1 MRQLLTCELVCQLS
15 AAVTSLEHMTSQ
27 TTIDTTG
34 PGDKAPAAPSDLSP
48 ASGLRGHPWFT
59 LITVAVGVM
68 MVALDGTI
76 VAIANPAIQKD
87 LKASFADVQWI
98 TNGYFLALAVSL
110 ITAGKLGDRFG
121 HRQTFLI
128 GVVGFAAA
136 SGAIGLSSS
145 IAAVVTF
152 RVFQG
157 LFGALLMPAALGL
170 LRATFPAEKLNMAIG
185 IWGMVIGASTAG
197 GPILGG
203 VLVEHVNWQSVF
215 FINVPVGAI
224 ALVLGLLILLDH
236 RAALGRGPLNEHSAS
251 RSFDILGIVLLS
263 GAMFCLVWALIKA
276 PTWGWGDGR
285 TWTFIAVSVVGFAL
299 FSFWE
304 TKVKEP
310 LIPLGL
316 FRSVPLSAG
325 VVLMVLMAIAFMG
338 GLFFV
343 TFYLQNVHGMKPI
356 DAGLHLLPLTGMM
369 IVGSPLAGAM
379 ITKLG
384 PRIPLAGGMAAT
396 AIAMYGMST
405 LQTDTGS
412 AVMSLW
418 FALLGLGLAP
428 VMVGATEVIVGNAPM
443 ELSGVA
449 GGLQQAAMQI
459 GGSLGTAVLGA
470 VMASKVDG
478 DLAANWKDAGLPPLT
493 PTQLD
498 QASEAVQVGVAPVAK
513 GTPEA
518 IAAKIADVA
527 HDTFISGMSLASLVA
542 CSVAVVAVFV
552 ALLTKRGENAE
563 AGAGAAH
570 I

>member
-1 MRQLLTCELVCQLS
+1 
-15 AAVTSLEHMTSQ
+15 MTSQ

-34 PGDKAPAAPSDLSP
+34 PGGDAPAVPSDATS
-48 ASGLRGHPWFT
+48 AKGMRGHPWLT

-76 VAIANPAIQKD
+76 VAIANPAIGDD
-87 LKASFADVQWI
+87 LKASWSDLQWI
-98 TNGYFLALAVSL
+98 TNAYFLALAVSL

-128 GVVGFAAA
+128 GVAGFAVSSA
-136 SGAIGLSSS
+136 AIGLSQG
-145 IAAVVTF
+145 ITMVIVF

-215 FINVPVGAI
+215 FINVPVGVLAV
-224 ALVLGLLILLDH
+224 ALGVWILLDH
-236 RAALGRGPLNEHSAS
+236 RAENAP
-251 RSFDILGIVLLS
+251 RSFDLLGIALLS
-263 GAMFCLVWALIKA
+263 AAVFCLVWAIIKA
-276 PTWGWGDGR
+276 PEWGWGDTGV
-285 TWTFIAVSVVGFAL
+285 WAFIIASLASFGFFAY
-299 FSFWE
+299 WE

-310 LIPLGL
+310 LVPLGL

-325 VVLMVLMAIAFMG
+325 VVLMVLMAISFMG

-343 TFYLQNVHGMKPI
+343 TFYLQGVRGLGPV

-379 ITKLG
+379 ITKVG
-384 PRIPLAGGMAAT
+384 PRIPLAVGMALT
-396 AIAMYGMST
+396 ALAMYGMST
-405 LQTDTGS
+405 LDTNTGS
-412 AVMSLW
+412 GLMSLW

-428 VMVGATEVIVGNAPM
+428 VMVGATEVIVGNAPL

-449 GGLQQAAMQI
+449 GGLQQSAMQV

-470 VMASKVDG
+470 VMASKVDS
-478 DLAANWKDAGLPPLT
+478 DLPGNWTDAGLPPLA
-493 PTQLD
+493 PEQLEG
-498 QASEAVQVGVAPVAK
+498 AATAVQKGGAPVPP

-518 IAAKIADVA
+518 IAAKITDVA
-527 HDTFISGMSLASLVA
+527 HDTFISGMSAASLVA
-542 CSVAVVAVFV
+542 AGVAVVAVLV
-552 ALLTKRGENAE
+552 AFLTKRGENAG

>member
-1 MRQLLTCELVCQLS
+1 
-15 AAVTSLEHMTSQ
+15 MTSQ
-27 TTIDTTG
+27 TTIDKAGQGDG
-34 PGDKAPAAPSDLSP
+34 PSGAPSEATP
-48 ASGLRGHPWFT
+48 GKGLRGHPWFT
-59 LITVAVGVM
+59 LFTVAVGVM

-76 VAIANPAIQKD
+76 VAIANPAIASD
-87 LKASFADVQWI
+87 LGATLADVQWI
-98 TNGYFLALAVSL
+98 TNAYFLALAVSL

-136 SGAIGLSSS
+136 SGAIGLSDS
-145 IAAVVTF
+145 ITLVIVF
-152 RVFQG
+152 RVLQG

-215 FINVPVGAI
+215 FINVPVGVLAV
-224 ALVLGLLILLDH
+224 ALGVWILLDH
-236 RAALGRGPLNEHSAS
+236 RAENAP
-251 RSFDILGIVLLS
+251 RSFDVPGIALLS

-276 PTWGWGDGR
+276 PEWGWGDGR
-285 TWTFIAVSVVGFAL
+285 TWGFIAASVIGFVA
-299 FSFWE
+299 FAVWE
-304 TKVKEP
+304 TRVKEP
-310 LIPLGL
+310 LIPLAL

-343 TFYLQNVHGMKPI
+343 TFYLQNVHGLSPV

-369 IVGSPLAGAM
+369 IVGSPLAGVM
-379 ITKLG
+379 ITKVG
-384 PRIPLAGGMAAT
+384 PRIPLAGGMACT
-396 AIAMYGMST
+396 ALAMYGIST
-405 LQTDTGS
+405 LEKSTGS
-412 AVMSLW
+412 LAMSVW

-428 VMVGATEVIVGNAPM
+428 VMVGATEVIVGNAPL

-449 GGLQQAAMQI
+449 GGLQQSAMQV

-478 DLAANWKDAGLPPLT
+478 DLPGNWDKAGLPPLN
-493 PTQLD
+493 PE
-498 QASEAVQVGVAPVAK
+498 QAAAASQAVQVGVPPVAK

-518 IAAKIADVA
+518 IAAKITDVA

-542 CSVAVVAVFV
+542 AGVAAVAVGV
-552 ALLTKRGENAE
+552 ALFTKRGENAE
-563 AGAGAAH
+563 AGAGVGH

>member
-1 MRQLLTCELVCQLS
+1 
-15 AAVTSLEHMTSQ
+15 MTSQ
-27 TTIDTTG
+27 TTIDKTG
-34 PGDKAPAAPSDLSP
+34 PEDGSPTDASPRPS
-48 ASGLRGHPWFT
+48 SGLRGHPWFT

-76 VAIANPAIQKD
+76 VAIANPAIAKD
-87 LKASFADVQWI
+87 LHASFSDVQWI
-98 TNGYFLALAVSL
+98 TNAYFLALAVAL

-128 GVVGFAAA
+128 GVTGFALA
-136 SGAIGLSSS
+136 SGAIGLSDS
-145 IAAVVTF
+145 IPMVVTF
-152 RVFQG
+152 RVLQG

-203 VLVEHVNWQSVF
+203 VLVQHVNWQSVF
-215 FINVPVGAI
+215 FINVPVGLL
-224 ALVLGLLILLDH
+224 ALLLGTLILLDH
-236 RAALGRGPLNEHSAS
+236 RAENAP
-251 RSFDILGIVLLS
+251 RSFDLPGIALLS

-276 PTWGWGDGR
+276 PAWGWGDGR
-285 TWTFIAVSVVGFAL
+285 TWGFIGASALLFVVFAW
-299 FSFWE
+299 WE
-304 TKVKEP
+304 TRVAEP
-310 LIPLGL
+310 LIPLAL

-325 VVLMVLMAIAFMG
+325 VVLMVMMAIAFMG

-343 TFYLQNVHGMKPI
+343 TFYLQNVHGLSPV

-369 IVGSPLAGAM
+369 IVGSPLAGFA

-384 PRIPLAGGMAAT
+384 PRIPLAGGMTLT
-396 AIAMYGMST
+396 AVAMYGMST
-405 LQTDTGS
+405 LKADTGS
-412 AVMSLW
+412 ATMSIW

-443 ELSGVA
+443 ALSGVA

-470 VMASKVDG
+470 VMASKVDS
-478 DLAANWKDAGLPPLT
+478 DLPGNWTGAGLPPLT
-493 PTQLD
+493 PAQLD
-498 QASEAVQVGVAPVAK
+498 QASQAVQVGVAPVTKQMPPAIIAK
-513 GTPEA
+513 VT
-518 IAAKIADVA
+518 DVA

-542 CSVAVVAVFV
+542 AGVAAVAILV
-552 ALLTKRGENAE
+552 ALLTRRGVNAE
-563 AGAGAAH
+563 AGAGVGH

>member
-1 MRQLLTCELVCQLS
+1 
-15 AAVTSLEHMTSQ
+15 MTSQ
-27 TTIDTTG
+27 TTIDKTG
-34 PGDKAPAAPSDLSP
+34 PGDGAPSGPAPAK
-48 ASGLRGHPWFT
+48 GLRGHPWVT
-59 LITVAVGVM
+59 LVTVAVGVM

-76 VAIANPAIQKD
+76 VAIANPAIQDD
-87 LKASFADVQWI
+87 LDASLADVQWI
-98 TNGYFLALAVSL
+98 TNAYFLALAVAL

-128 GVVGFAAA
+128 GVAGFAAS
-136 SGAIGLSSS
+136 SGAIGLSGS
-145 IAAVVTF
+145 IAAVIVF

-215 FINVPVGAI
+215 FINVPVGIVAV
-224 ALVLGLLILLDH
+224 VLGVMILLDH
-236 RAALGRGPLNEHSAS
+236 RAENAP

-263 GAMFCLVWALIKA
+263 ASMFCLVWALIKA
-276 PTWGWGDGR
+276 PAWGWGDGK
-285 TWTFIAVSVVGFAL
+285 TWLFIGASVVGFVL
-299 FSFWE
+299 FSVWE
-304 TKVKEP
+304 TKVREP
-310 LIPLGL
+310 LIPLAM
-316 FRSVPLSAG
+316 FRSVALSAG

-343 TFYLQNVHGMKPI
+343 TFYLQNVHGMSPV
-356 DAGLHLLPLTGMM
+356 DAGLHLLPLTAMM
-369 IVGSPLAGAM
+369 IVASPLAGAM
-379 ITKLG
+379 ITKVG
-384 PRIPLAGGMAAT
+384 PRIPLAGGMVCT
-396 AIAMYGMST
+396 ALAMYGIST

-412 AVMSLW
+412 AVMSIW

-470 VMASKVDG
+470 VMASKVDS
-478 DLAANWKDAGLPPLT
+478 DLAGNWADAGLPQLT
-493 PTQLD
+493 PEQAH
-498 QASEAVQVGVAPVAK
+498 QASEAVQVGVAPVAP
-513 GTPEA
+513 GTPEQV
-518 IAAKIADVA
+518 AAKIADVA
-527 HDTFISGMSLASLVA
+527 HNTFIDGMSLASLVA
-542 CSVAVVAVFV
+542 AGVAVVAVGV
-552 ALLTKRGENAE
+552 AFLTKRGVNAE
-563 AGAGAAH
+563 AGAGVGH

>member
-1 MRQLLTCELVCQLS
+1 MSCQLLTGELVCQLS
-15 AAVTSLEHMTSQ
+15 AAVISLNGMTSQ
-27 TTIDTTG
+27 TTLDKPG
-34 PGDKAPAAPSDLSP
+34 PGDGPPAGSAPAK
-48 ASGLRGHPWFT
+48 GWRGHPWVT
-59 LITVAVGVM
+59 LVTVAVGVM

-76 VAIANPAIQKD
+76 VAIANPAIQDD
-87 LKASFADVQWI
+87 LDASLADVQWI
-98 TNGYFLALAVSL
+98 TNAYFLALAVAL

-128 GVVGFAAA
+128 GVAGFAVS
-136 SGAIGLSSS
+136 SGAIGLSGS
-145 IAAVVTF
+145 IAAVIVF

-215 FINVPVGAI
+215 FINVPVGIVAV
-224 ALVLGLLILLDH
+224 VLGVMILLDH
-236 RAALGRGPLNEHSAS
+236 RAENAP
-251 RSFDILGIVLLS
+251 RSFDVLGIVLLS
-263 GAMFCLVWALIKA
+263 ASMFALVWALIKA
-276 PTWGWGDGR
+276 PEWGWGSGQ
-285 TWTFIAVSVVGFAL
+285 TWLFIGGSVVGFVL
-299 FSFWE
+299 FSLWE
-304 TKVKEP
+304 TKVREP
-310 LIPLGL
+310 LIPLAM

-343 TFYLQNVHGMKPI
+343 TFYLQNVHGMSPV

-369 IVGSPLAGAM
+369 IVASPLAGAM
-379 ITKLG
+379 ITKVG
-384 PRIPLAGGMAAT
+384 PRIPLAGGMVCT
-396 AIAMYGMST
+396 AVAMFGIST
-405 LQTDTGS
+405 LETDTGS
-412 AVMSLW
+412 GLMSIW

-470 VMASKVDG
+470 VMASKVDS
-478 DLAANWKDAGLPPLT
+478 DLAGNWKDARLPALT
-493 PTQLD
+493 PEQAD
-498 QASEAVQVGVAPVAK
+498 QASEAVRVGVPPVAP
-513 GTPEA
+513 GTPAEVA
-518 IAAKIADVA
+518 GKITDVA

-542 CSVAVVAVFV
+542 AGVAVVAVFV
-552 ALLTKRGENAE
+552 AFLTKRGENAE
-563 AGAGAAH
+563 AGAGVGH

>member
-1 MRQLLTCELVCQLS
+1 
-15 AAVTSLEHMTSQ
+15 MTSQ
-27 TTIDTTG
+27 TTVDPKG
-34 PGDKAPAAPSDLSP
+34 PADKASSAASGPTPAK
-48 ASGLRGHPWFT
+48 GLRGHPWFT
-59 LITVAVGVM
+59 LFTVAVGVM

-87 LKASFADVQWI
+87 LNASFADVQWI
-98 TNGYFLALAVSL
+98 TNGYFLALAVTL

-136 SGAIGLSSS
+136 SGAIGLSDS
-145 IAAVVTF
+145 IAFVIVF

-203 VLVEHVNWQSVF
+203 VLVEHVSWQSVF
-215 FINVPVGAI
+215 FINVPVGILAV
-224 ALVLGLLILLDH
+224 ALGVGILLDH
-236 RAALGRGPLNEHSAS
+236 RAENAP
-251 RSFDILGIVLLS
+251 RSFDLLGIGLLS
-263 GAMFCLVWALIKA
+263 GAMFCLVWAIIKA
-276 PTWGWGDGR
+276 GDWGWGDGL
-285 TWTFIAVSVVGFAL
+285 TWTFIVVSVVGFGL
-299 FSFWE
+299 FAFWE
-304 TKVKEP
+304 TRVREP
-310 LIPLGL
+310 LIPLAL

-325 VVLMVLMAIAFMG
+325 VVLMVLMAIAFLG

-343 TFYLQNVHGMKPI
+343 TFYLQNVHGMSPI

-369 IVGSPLAGAM
+369 IVGSPLAGAV
-379 ITKLG
+379 ITKTG
-384 PRIPLAGGMAAT
+384 PRIPLAGGMAFT
-396 AIAMYGMST
+396 ALAMYGMST
-405 LQTDTGS
+405 LDTGTS
-412 AVMSLW
+412 GPVMSIW

-470 VMASKVDG
+470 VMASKVNS
-478 DLAANWKDAGLPPLT
+478 DLAGNWADAKLPPLT
-493 PTQLD
+493 PAQQG
-498 QASEAVQVGVAPVAK
+498 QASEAVQVGAAPVPQ
-513 GTPEA
+513 GTPPEVA
-518 IAAKIADVA
+518 EKITNVA

-542 CSVAVVAVFV
+542 AGVAIVAIFV
-552 ALLTKRGENAE
+552 ALLTKRGVNAE
-563 AGAGAAH
+563 AGAGVGH
-570 I
+570 V

>member
-1 MRQLLTCELVCQLS
+1 
-15 AAVTSLEHMTSQ
+15 MTSQ
-27 TTIDTTG
+27 TTVDKA
-34 PGDKAPAAPSDLSP
+34 DKAPEPVSVPAP
-48 ASGLRGHPWFT
+48 AKGLRGHPWLT
-59 LITVAVGVM
+59 LFSVAIGVM

-87 LKASFADVQWI
+87 LGASFADVQWI
-98 TNGYFLALAVSL
+98 TNGYFLALAVTL

-128 GVVGFAAA
+128 GVIGFAAA
-136 SGAIGLSSS
+136 SGAIGLSDS
-145 IAAVVTF
+145 IALVVTF

-203 VLVEHVNWQSVF
+203 LLVQHVSWQSVF
-215 FINVPVGAI
+215 FINVPVGVI
-224 ALVLGLLILLDH
+224 ALVLGLLILKDH
-236 RAALGRGPLNEHSAS
+236 RAENAP

-276 PTWGWGDGR
+276 PTWGWGDGL
-285 TWTFIAVSVVGFAL
+285 TWTFLAASVLCFAL
-299 FSFWE
+299 FAIWE
-304 TKVKEP
+304 TRVKEP
-310 LIPLGL
+310 LIPLAL

-343 TFYLQNVHGMKPI
+343 TFYLQNVHGMSPV
-356 DAGLHLLPLTGMM
+356 DSGLHLLPLTGMM

-379 ITKLG
+379 ITKVG
-384 PRIPLAGGMAAT
+384 PRIPLAGGMLLT
-396 AIAMYGMST
+396 AVAMYGMST
-405 LQTDTGS
+405 LESGTGS
-412 AVMSLW
+412 GAMSLW

-470 VMASKVDG
+470 VMASKVDN
-478 DLAANWKDAGLPPLT
+478 DLAGNWTDAKLPPLT
-493 PTQLD
+493 PAQLD
-498 QASEAVQVGVAPVAK
+498 QASEAVQVGVGPVPK
-513 GTPEA
+513 GTP
-518 IAAKIADVA
+518 AALAEKITSVA
-527 HDTFISGMSLASLVA
+527 HDTFISGMSLACLVA
-542 CSVAVVAVFV
+542 AGVAVVAIFV
-552 ALLTKRGENAE
+552 ALLTKRGANAE
-563 AGAGAAH
+563 VGAGAAH

>member
-1 MRQLLTCELVCQLS
+1 
-15 AAVTSLEHMTSQ
+15 MTSQ
-27 TTIDTTG
+27 TTIDASG
-34 PGDKAPAAPSDLSP
+34 AGDGATAAPVEAPPAA
-48 ASGLRGHPWFT
+48 GLRGHPWFT

-76 VAIANPAIQKD
+76 VAIANPAIAKD
-87 LKASFADVQWI
+87 LGASFADVQWI
-98 TNGYFLALAVSL
+98 TNAYFLALAVSL

-128 GVVGFAAA
+128 GVTGFAAA
-136 SGAIGLSSS
+136 SGAIGLSNS

-203 VLVEHVNWQSVF
+203 LLVQHVNWQSVF
-215 FINVPVGAI
+215 FINVPVGLI
-224 ALVLGLLILLDH
+224 ALTLGLLILRDH
-236 RAALGRGPLNEHSAS
+236 RAENAP
-251 RSFDILGIVLLS
+251 RSFDILGIALLS

-276 PTWGWGDGR
+276 PAWGWGDGK
-285 TWTFIAVSVVGFAL
+285 TWTFIAASVLGFAL

-304 TKVKEP
+304 TKVREP
-310 LIPLGL
+310 LIPLSL

-325 VVLMVLMAIAFMG
+325 VVLMVLMAIAFLG

-343 TFYLQNVHGMKPI
+343 TFYLQNVHGMSPVN
-356 DAGLHLLPLTGMM
+356 AGLHLLPLTGMM
-369 IVGSPLAGAM
+369 IVGSPLAGAA
-379 ITKLG
+379 ITKVG

-405 LQTDTGS
+405 LEAGTGS
-412 AVMSLW
+412 GVMSVW

-470 VMASKVDG
+470 VMASKVDNS
-478 DLAANWKDAGLPPLT
+478 LAGNWKSAGLPPLT
-493 PTQLD
+493 PAQEGL
-498 QASEAVQVGVAPVAK
+498 ASQAVQQGVAPVPK
-513 GTPEA
+513 GAAEP
-518 IAAKIADVA
+518 IAAKITEVA
-527 HDTFISGMSLASLVA
+527 HHTFISGMSLASLVA
-542 CSVAVVAVFV
+542 AGVATVAVLV
-552 ALLTKRGENAE
+552 ALLTKRGANAE
-563 AGAGAAH
+563 AGGAGVGH

>member
-1 MRQLLTCELVCQLS
+1 
-15 AAVTSLEHMTSQ
+15 MTSQ
-27 TTIDTTG
+27 TTVDTTG
-34 PGDKAPAAPSDLSP
+34 PGDKAASGPSEPTPAT
-48 ASGLRGHPWFT
+48 GLRGHPWLT

-76 VAIANPAIQKD
+76 VAIANPAIAKD
-87 LKASFADVQWI
+87 LHASFSDVQWI
-98 TNGYFLALAVSL
+98 TNAYFLALAVSL

-128 GVVGFAAA
+128 GVTGFAAA
-136 SGAIGLSSS
+136 SGAIGLSHS

-215 FINVPVGAI
+215 FINVPVGLV

-236 RAALGRGPLNEHSAS
+236 RALNAP
-251 RSFDILGIVLLS
+251 RSFDLPGIALLS

-276 PTWGWGDGR
+276 PAWGWGAGE
-285 TWTFIAVSVVGFAL
+285 TWLFIGASALLFVLFAV
-299 FSFWE
+299 WE
-304 TKVKEP
+304 TKVAEP
-310 LIPLGL
+310 LIPLGM

-343 TFYLQNVHGMKPI
+343 TFYLQNVHGMSPI

-369 IVGSPLAGAM
+369 IVGSPLAGAA

-405 LQTDTGS
+405 LKADTGS
-412 AVMSLW
+412 GAMSVW

-470 VMASKVDG
+470 VMASKVDS
-478 DLAANWKDAGLPPLT
+478 DLQANWTGAGLPKLGPQ
-493 PTQLD
+493 QLD

-513 GTPEA
+513 GTPEP
-518 IAAKIADVA
+518 IVAKITAVA

-542 CSVAVVAVFV
+542 AGVAAVAVLV
-552 ALLTKRGENAE
+552 ALLTKRGENAD
-563 AGAGAAH
+563 AGAGVGH

>member
-1 MRQLLTCELVCQLS
+1 
-15 AAVTSLEHMTSQ
+15 MTSQ
-27 TTIDTTG
+27 TTVDKTG
-34 PGDKAPAAPSDLSP
+34 PGDKAPVVPSDP
-48 ASGLRGHPWFT
+48 TTNRGRGLRGHPWFT
-59 LITVAVGVM
+59 LLTVAVGVM

-76 VAIANPAIQKD
+76 VAIANPVIADD
-87 LKASFADVQWI
+87 LKASFAEVQWI
-98 TNGYFLALAVSL
+98 TNAYFLALAVTL

-136 SGAIGLSSS
+136 SGAIGLSNSV
-145 IAAVVTF
+145 AFVVTF

-203 VLVEHVNWQSVF
+203 FLVENVSWQSVF
-215 FINVPVGAI
+215 WINVPVGVLAV
-224 ALVLGLLILLDH
+224 ALGAWILLDH
-236 RAALGRGPLNEHSAS
+236 RAENAP
-251 RSFDILGIVLLS
+251 RSFDVPGIALLS

-276 PTWGWGDGR
+276 PEWGWGDGL
-285 TWTFIAVSVVGFAL
+285 TWTFLVVSIALFAVFAL
-299 FSFWE
+299 WE

-310 LIPLGL
+310 LIPLAL

-343 TFYLQNVHGMKPI
+343 TFYLQNVHGMSPI

-369 IVGSPLAGAM
+369 IVGSPLAGAI
-379 ITKLG
+379 ITKAG
-384 PRIPLAGGMAAT
+384 PRIPLAGGMALT

-405 LQTDTGS
+405 LETDTGS

-428 VMVGATEVIVGNAPM
+428 VMVGATEVIVGNAPL

-478 DLAANWKDAGLPPLT
+478 DLAGNWADAGLPPLT
-493 PTQLD
+493 EAQLG
-498 QASEAVQVGVAPVAK
+498 QASEAVQVGVPPVAE
-513 GTPEA
+513 GTPAE
-518 IAAKIADVA
+518 IAAKITTVA
-527 HDTFISGMSLASLVA
+527 HDTFMSGMGLASLVA
-542 CSVAVVAVFV
+542 AGVATVAVLVAF
-552 ALLTKRGENAE
+552 LTKRGENAE

>member
-1 MRQLLTCELVCQLS
+1 
-15 AAVTSLEHMTSQ
+15 MTSQ
-27 TTIDTTG
+27 TTIDKTG
-34 PGDKAPAAPSDLSP
+34 PGDDAASTPSNSAPAK
-48 ASGLRGHPWFT
+48 GLRGHPWFT

-76 VAIANPAIQKD
+76 VAIANPAIKED

-98 TNGYFLALAVSL
+98 TNGYFLALAVAL

-136 SGAIGLSSS
+136 SGLIGMSSS
-145 IAAVVTF
+145 IALVVTF
-152 RVFQG
+152 RVLQG

-215 FINVPVGAI
+215 FINVPVGVLAV
-224 ALVLGLLILLDH
+224 VLGVMILLDH
-236 RAALGRGPLNEHSAS
+236 RAENAP
-251 RSFDILGIVLLS
+251 RSFDILGIALLS
-263 GAMFCLVWALIKA
+263 AAMFCLVWALIKA
-276 PTWGWGDGR
+276 PEWGWGDGL
-285 TWTFIAVSVVGFAL
+285 TWTFIGSSVLGFAA
-299 FSFWE
+299 FAFWE
-304 TKVKEP
+304 TRVAEP

-343 TFYLQNVHGMKPI
+343 TFYLQNVHGMGPI

-369 IVGSPLAGAM
+369 IVGSPLAGVL

-384 PRIPLAGGMAAT
+384 PRVPLAGGMALT
-396 AIAMYGMST
+396 ALAMYGMST
-405 LQTDTGS
+405 LAADTGS
-412 AVMSLW
+412 GVMSLW

-470 VMASKVDG
+470 VMVSKVDS
-478 DLAANWKDAGLPPLT
+478 DLADNWAGAGLPPLT
-493 PTQLD
+493 PEQQA
-498 QASEAVQVGVAPVAK
+498 QASEAVQVGVAPVPP
-513 GTPEA
+513 GTPQEVA
-518 IAAKIADVA
+518 GKITDVA
-527 HDTFISGMSLASLVA
+527 HDTFLSGMSLASLVA
-542 CSVAVVAVFV
+542 AGVAVVAVLV
-552 ALLTKRGENAE
+552 AFLTKRGENAE

>member
-1 MRQLLTCELVCQLS
+1 
-15 AAVTSLEHMTSQ
+15 MTSQ
-27 TTIDTTG
+27 TTIDKTG
-34 PGDKAPAAPSDLSP
+34 SGGDAPAVPSDAAP
-48 ASGLRGHPWFT
+48 AKGLRGHPWFT

-87 LKASFADVQWI
+87 LGATFAEVQWI

-136 SGAIGLSSS
+136 SGAIGMSDS
-145 IAAVVTF
+145 IALVVTF

-215 FINVPVGAI
+215 FINVPVGILAV
-224 ALVLGLLILLDH
+224 VLGVLILLDH
-236 RAALGRGPLNEHSAS
+236 RAEKAP
-251 RSFDILGIVLLS
+251 RSFDILGIALLS
-263 GAMFCLVWALIKA
+263 AAMFCLVWALIKA
-276 PTWGWGDGR
+276 PEWGWGDGK
-285 TWTFIAVSVVGFAL
+285 TWAFIAASVIGFAL
-299 FSFWE
+299 FGFWE
-304 TKVKEP
+304 TKVREP
-310 LIPLGL
+310 LIPLAL

-343 TFYLQNVHGMKPI
+343 TFYLQNVHGMSPI

-379 ITKLG
+379 ITKFG
-384 PRIPLAGGMAAT
+384 PRVPLAGGMALT

-405 LQTDTGS
+405 LETDTGS
-412 AVMSLW
+412 GIMSVW

-470 VMASKVDG
+470 VMASKVDS
-478 DLAANWKDAGLPPLT
+478 DLAGNWADAGLPALT
-493 PTQLD
+493 PAQEA
-498 QASEAVQVGVAPVAK
+498 QASEAVQVGVAPVAP
-513 GTPEA
+513 GTPDA
-518 IAAKIADVA
+518 IVTKITDVA

-542 CSVAVVAVFV
+542 AGVALVAVAVAFF
-552 ALLTKRGENAE
+552 TKRGENAE

>member
-1 MRQLLTCELVCQLS
+1 
-15 AAVTSLEHMTSQ
+15 MTSQ

-34 PGDKAPAAPSDLSP
+34 PGGKEPASPSGAAPAK
-48 ASGLRGHPWFT
+48 GLRGHPWLT

-87 LKASFADVQWI
+87 LGATFAEVQWI

-136 SGAIGLSSS
+136 SGAIGLSDS
-145 IAAVVTF
+145 IAFVVVF
-152 RVFQG
+152 RVLQG

-215 FINVPVGAI
+215 FINVPVGVLAV
-224 ALVLGLLILLDH
+224 VLGVLILLDH
-236 RAALGRGPLNEHSAS
+236 RAENAP
-251 RSFDILGIVLLS
+251 RSFDLLGIALLS
-263 GAMFCLVWALIKA
+263 TAVFCLVWALIKA
-276 PTWGWGDGR
+276 PPSEWGWGDPKTLG
-285 TWTFIAVSVVGFAL
+285 FLGASVLCFAL
-299 FSFWE
+299 FAFWE

-310 LIPLGL
+310 LIPLAL
-316 FRSVPLSAG
+316 FRSVALSAG

-343 TFYLQNVHGMKPI
+343 TFYLQNVHGMSPI

-379 ITKLG
+379 ITKFG
-384 PRIPLAGGMAAT
+384 PRVPLAGGMAFT

-405 LQTDTGS
+405 LETDTGS

-470 VMASKVDG
+470 VMASKVNS
-478 DLAANWKDAGLPPLT
+478 DLAGNWEKAGLPPLT
-493 PTQLD
+493 PEQEH
-498 QASEAVQVGVAPVAK
+498 QASEAVQVGVPPVAP
-513 GTPEA
+513 GTPDA
-518 IAAKIADVA
+518 IAAKITGVA
-527 HDTFISGMSLASLVA
+527 HDTFISGMSAASLVA
-542 CSVAVVAVFV
+542 AGVAVVAVLV
-552 ALLTKRGENAE
+552 AFLTKRGENAE

>member
-1 MRQLLTCELVCQLS
+1 
-15 AAVTSLEHMTSQ
+15 MTSQ

-34 PGDKAPAAPSDLSP
+34 PGDGASALPDAAPAR
-48 ASGLRGHPWFT
+48 GLRGHPWVT
-59 LITVAVGVM
+59 LFAVAVGVM

-76 VAIANPAIQKD
+76 VAIANPAIGQD
-87 LKASFADVQWI
+87 LHASLAQLQWI
-98 TNGYFLALAVSL
+98 TNAYFLALAVSL

-128 GVVGFAAA
+128 GVTGFAAA
-136 SGAIGLSSS
+136 SGAIGLSST
-145 IAAVVTF
+145 IGMVITF

-215 FINVPVGAI
+215 FINVPVGAL
-224 ALVLGLLILLDH
+224 ALILGLVILLDH
-236 RAALGRGPLNEHSAS
+236 RAENAP
-251 RSFDILGIVLLS
+251 RSFDILGIALLS
-263 GAMFCLVWALIKA
+263 AAMFCLVWALIKA
-276 PTWGWGDGR
+276 PDWGWGDGM
-285 TWTFIAVSVVGFAL
+285 TWTFIAASVLGFAL
-299 FSFWE
+299 FAVWE
-304 TKVKEP
+304 SKVREP
-310 LIPLGL
+310 LIPLAL

-343 TFYLQNVHGMKPI
+343 TFYLQNVHGMSPV

-369 IVGSPLAGAM
+369 IVASPLAGAL

-384 PRIPLAGGMAAT
+384 PRIPLACGMVAT
-396 AIAMYGMST
+396 AVAMYGMST
-405 LQTDTGS
+405 LKTGTGS
-412 AVMSLW
+412 ATMSIW

-449 GGLQQAAMQI
+449 GGLQQSAMQI

-470 VMASKVDG
+470 VMASKVDH
-478 DLAANWKDAGLPPLT
+478 DLPGNWKDAGLPPLT
-493 PTQLD
+493 PAQTG
-498 QASEAVQVGVAPVAK
+498 QASEAVQVGMAPVPK
-513 GTPEA
+513 GVPEA
-518 IAAKIADVA
+518 VAAKITSVA

-542 CSVAVVAVFV
+542 AGVAAVAVLV

-563 AGAGAAH
+563 AGAGVGH

>member
-1 MRQLLTCELVCQLS
+1 
-15 AAVTSLEHMTSQ
+15 MTSQ
-27 TTIDTTG
+27 TIDKAG
-34 PGDKAPAAPSDLSP
+34 PGDGPPAGTSGATPGK
-48 ASGLRGHPWFT
+48 GLRGHPWFT
-59 LITVAVGVM
+59 LVTVAVGVM

-76 VAIANPAIQKD
+76 VAIANPAIGDD
-87 LKASFADVQWI
+87 LDASWSDLQWI
-98 TNGYFLALAVSL
+98 TNAYFLALAVSL
-110 ITAGKLGDRFG
+110 VTAGKLGDRFG

-128 GVVGFAAA
+128 GVAGFAASSA
-136 SGAIGLSSS
+136 AIGLSDG
-145 IAAVVTF
+145 ITMVVVF

-215 FINVPVGAI
+215 FINVPVGILAV
-224 ALVLGLLILLDH
+224 ALGVWILLDH
-236 RAALGRGPLNEHSAS
+236 RAENAP
-251 RSFDILGIVLLS
+251 RSFDLLGIALLS
-263 GAMFCLVWALIKA
+263 AAMFCLVWAVIKA
-276 PTWGWGDGR
+276 PEWGWGDVR
-285 TWTFIAVSVVGFAL
+285 TWSFIAGSLVLFAGFA
-299 FSFWE
+299 FWE

-343 TFYLQNVHGMKPI
+343 TFYLQSVHGLSPVE
-356 DAGLHLLPLTGMM
+356 AGLHLLPLTGMM
-369 IVGSPLAGAM
+369 IVGSPLAGVM
-379 ITKLG
+379 ITKAG
-384 PRIPLAGGMAAT
+384 PRIPLAGGMVLT
-396 AIAMYGMST
+396 ALAMYGMST
-405 LQTDTGS
+405 LDKGTGS

-428 VMVGATEVIVGNAPM
+428 VMVGATEVIVGNAPL

-449 GGLQQAAMQI
+449 GGLQQSAMQI

-470 VMASKVDG
+470 VMASKVDS
-478 DLAANWKDAGLPPLT
+478 DLPANWADAGLPPLS
-493 PTQLD
+493 PEQLEL
-498 QASEAVQVGVAPVAK
+498 AEEAVQKGVAPVPE
-513 GTPEA
+513 GTPA
-518 IAAKIADVA
+518 QIAAKITDVA
-527 HDTFISGMSLASLVA
+527 HDTFLSGMSLASLVA
-542 CSVAVVAVFV
+542 AGVAAVAVLVAF
-552 ALLTKRGENAE
+552 LTKRGENAE
-563 AGAGAAH
+563 AGAGVGH

>member
-1 MRQLLTCELVCQLS
+1 
-15 AAVTSLEHMTSQ
+15 MTSQ
-27 TTIDTTG
+27 TTVDKTG
-34 PGDKAPAAPSDLSP
+34 PGDGAPHDPSDQPP
-48 ASGLRGHPWFT
+48 AKGLRGHPWFT

-76 VAIANPAIQKD
+76 VAIANPAIASD
-87 LKASFADVQWI
+87 LGATFAEVQWI
-98 TNGYFLALAVSL
+98 TNAYFLALAVSL

-136 SGAIGLSSS
+136 SGAIGLSDS
-145 IAAVVTF
+145 IALVVTF

-185 IWGMVIGASTAG
+185 LWGMVIGASTAG

-215 FINVPVGAI
+215 FINVPVGVL
-224 ALVLGLLILLDH
+224 ALALGAVILLDH
-236 RAALGRGPLNEHSAS
+236 RAENAP
-251 RSFDILGIVLLS
+251 RSFDLLGIALLS
-263 GAMFCLVWALIKA
+263 AAMFCLVWALIKA
-276 PTWGWGDGR
+276 PDWGWGDGK
-285 TWTFIAVSVVGFAL
+285 TWAFVLASLAGFAL
-299 FSFWE
+299 FAYWE
-304 TKVKEP
+304 TRVAEP
-310 LIPLGL
+310 LIPLAL

-343 TFYLQNVHGMKPI
+343 TFYLQNVHGMSPI

-379 ITKLG
+379 ITKWG

-405 LQTDTGS
+405 LETDTGS
-412 AVMSLW
+412 GVMSVW

-428 VMVGATEVIVGNAPM
+428 VMVGATEVIVGNAPL

-470 VMASKVDG
+470 VMASKVDS
-478 DLAANWKDAGLPPLT
+478 DLPVNWKEAGLPDLT
-493 PTQLD
+493 PEQLGK
-498 QASEAVQVGVAPVAK
+498 ASEAVQVGVPPVAP
-513 GTPEA
+513 GTPA
-518 IAAKIADVA
+518 PIAAKIADVA

-542 CSVAVVAVFV
+542 AGVAAVAVLV
-552 ALLTKRGENAE
+552 ALLTKRGANAD
-563 AGAGAAH
+563 AGAGVGH

>member
-1 MRQLLTCELVCQLS
+1 
-15 AAVTSLEHMTSQ
+15 MTSQ
-27 TTIDTTG
+27 TTVDTTG
-34 PGDKAPAAPSDLSP
+34 PGDKAPHDPSDQPP
-48 ASGLRGHPWFT
+48 AQGLRGHPWFT

-76 VAIANPAIQKD
+76 VAIANPAIASD
-87 LKASFADVQWI
+87 LGATFAEVQWI
-98 TNGYFLALAVSL
+98 TNAYFLALAVSL

-136 SGAIGLSSS
+136 SGAIGLSDS
-145 IAAVVTF
+145 IALVVTF

-215 FINVPVGAI
+215 FINVPVGVL
-224 ALVLGLLILLDH
+224 ALVLGVLILLDH
-236 RAALGRGPLNEHSAS
+236 RAENAP
-251 RSFDILGIVLLS
+251 RSFDLLGIALLS
-263 GAMFCLVWALIKA
+263 AAMFCLVWALIKA
-276 PTWGWGDGR
+276 PEWGWGDGK
-285 TWTFIAVSVVGFAL
+285 TWAFVLASLAGFAL
-299 FSFWE
+299 FAYWE
-304 TKVKEP
+304 TRVAEP
-310 LIPLGL
+310 LIPLAL

-343 TFYLQNVHGMKPI
+343 TFYLQNVHGMSPI

-379 ITKLG
+379 ITKWG

-405 LQTDTGS
+405 LETDTSSG
-412 AVMSLW
+412 VMSVW

-428 VMVGATEVIVGNAPM
+428 VMVGATEVIVGNAPL

-470 VMASKVDG
+470 VMASKVDS
-478 DLAANWKDAGLPPLT
+478 DLPVNWKEAGLPELT
-493 PTQLD
+493 PEQLGK
-498 QASEAVQVGVAPVAK
+498 ASEAVQVGVPPVAP
-513 GTPEA
+513 GTPAA

-542 CSVAVVAVFV
+542 AGVAAVAVLV
-552 ALLTKRGENAE
+552 ALLTKRGANAD
-563 AGAGAAH
+563 AGAGVGH

>member
-1 MRQLLTCELVCQLS
+1 
-15 AAVTSLEHMTSQ
+15 MTSQ

-34 PGDKAPAAPSDLSP
+34 PGDRASAAPSGPAPAA
-48 ASGLRGHPWFT
+48 GLRGHPWLT
-59 LITVAVGVM
+59 LLTVAVGVM

-76 VAIANPAIQKD
+76 VAIANPAIGRD
-87 LKASFADVQWI
+87 LHASWAQLQWI
-98 TNGYFLALAVSL
+98 TNAYFLALAVSL

-128 GVVGFAAA
+128 GVTGFAAA
-136 SGAIGLSSS
+136 SGGIGLSHS

-215 FINVPVGAI
+215 FINVPVGAL
-224 ALVLGLLILLDH
+224 ALLMGSLILRDH
-236 RAALGRGPLNEHSAS
+236 RAENAP

-276 PTWGWGDGR
+276 PAWGWGDGR
-285 TWTFIAVSVVGFAL
+285 TWLFIVVSVVGFAL

-304 TKVKEP
+304 TRVREP
-310 LIPLGL
+310 LVPLAL

-343 TFYLQNVHGMKPI
+343 TFYLQNVHGMSPI

-384 PRIPLAGGMAAT
+384 PRIPLAGGMAVT

-405 LQTDTGS
+405 LEENTGS
-412 AVMSLW
+412 GLMSVW

-470 VMASKVDG
+470 VMASKVDST
-478 DLAANWKDAGLPPLT
+478 LADNWAGAGLPKLP
-493 PTQLD
+493 PQQLH
-498 QASEAVQVGVAPVAK
+498 QAAEAVQQGVAPVAE
-513 GTPEA
+513 GTPA
-518 IAAKIADVA
+518 PVAAKITEVA
-527 HDTFISGMSLASLVA
+527 HHTFISGMSLASLVA
-542 CSVAVVAVFV
+542 AGVAAVAVLV
-552 ALLTKRGENAE
+552 ALLTKRGANAE
-563 AGAGAAH
+563 AGASAGH

>member
-1 MRQLLTCELVCQLS
+1 
-15 AAVTSLEHMTSQ
+15 MTSQ
-27 TTIDTTG
+27 TTIDKAG
-34 PGDKAPAAPSDLSP
+34 PGDGASADASAPTP
-48 ASGLRGHPWFT
+48 AGLRGHPWFT

-76 VAIANPAIQKD
+76 VAIANPAIAKD
-87 LKASFADVQWI
+87 LHASFSDVQWI
-98 TNGYFLALAVSL
+98 TNAYFLALAVSL

-128 GVVGFAAA
+128 GVTGFALA
-136 SGAIGLSSS
+136 SGAIGLSDS
-145 IAAVVTF
+145 IPAVVTF

-203 VLVEHVNWQSVF
+203 VLVQHVNWQSVF
-215 FINVPVGAI
+215 FINVPVGLI
-224 ALVLGLLILLDH
+224 ALLLGTLILLDH
-236 RAALGRGPLNEHSAS
+236 RAENAP
-251 RSFDILGIVLLS
+251 RSFDLPGIALLS

-276 PTWGWGDGR
+276 PAWGWGDGR
-285 TWTFIAVSVVGFAL
+285 TWGFIAASALLFVAFAW
-299 FSFWE
+299 WE
-304 TKVKEP
+304 TRVAEP

-343 TFYLQNVHGMKPI
+343 TFYLQNVHGLSPV

-369 IVGSPLAGAM
+369 IVGSPLAGFA

-384 PRIPLAGGMAAT
+384 PRIPLAGGMTLT
-396 AIAMYGMST
+396 AVAMYGMST
-405 LQTDTGS
+405 LKADTGS
-412 AVMSLW
+412 ATMSIW

-470 VMASKVDG
+470 VMASKVDN
-478 DLAANWKDAGLPPLT
+478 DLAGNWAAAGLPKLT
-493 PTQLD
+493 PAQLG
-498 QASEAVQVGVAPVAK
+498 QASEAVQVGVPPVTKEMPPAL
-513 GTPEA
+513 
-518 IAAKIADVA
+518 IAKITDVA

-542 CSVAVVAVFV
+542 AGVAAVAILV
-552 ALLTKRGENAE
+552 ALLTRRGENAE
-563 AGAGAAH
+563 AGAGVGH

>member
-1 MRQLLTCELVCQLS
+1 
-15 AAVTSLEHMTSQ
+15 MTSQ
-27 TTIDTTG
+27 TTVDKTG
-34 PGDKAPAAPSDLSP
+34 PGDKAPGVPSDP
-48 ASGLRGHPWFT
+48 TANQGRGLRGHPWFT
-59 LITVAVGVM
+59 LLTVAVGVM

-76 VAIANPAIQKD
+76 VAIANPVIADD
-87 LKASFADVQWI
+87 LKASFAEVQWI
-98 TNGYFLALAVSL
+98 TNAYFLALAVTL

-136 SGAIGLSSS
+136 SGAIGLSDSV
-145 IAAVVTF
+145 AFVVTF

-203 VLVEHVNWQSVF
+203 FLVENVSWQSVF
-215 FINVPVGAI
+215 WINVPVGVLAV
-224 ALVLGLLILLDH
+224 ALGAWILLDH
-236 RAALGRGPLNEHSAS
+236 RAENAP
-251 RSFDILGIVLLS
+251 RSFDVLGIALLS

-276 PTWGWGDGR
+276 PEWGWGDGL
-285 TWTFIAVSVVGFAL
+285 TWTFLVASIALFAL
-299 FSFWE
+299 FAFWE
-304 TKVKEP
+304 TKVGEP

-343 TFYLQNVHGMKPI
+343 TFYLQNVHGMSPI

-369 IVGSPLAGAM
+369 IVGSPLAGAL
-379 ITKLG
+379 ITKAG
-384 PRIPLAGGMAAT
+384 PRVPLAGGMALT

-405 LQTDTGS
+405 LETDTGS

-428 VMVGATEVIVGNAPM
+428 VMVGATEVIVGNAPL

-478 DLAANWKDAGLPPLT
+478 DLPGNWTDAGLPPLT
-493 PTQLD
+493 EAQLGK
-498 QASEAVQVGVAPVAK
+498 ASEAVQVGVPPVAE
-513 GTPEA
+513 GTPPEV
-518 IAAKIADVA
+518 AAKIATVA
-527 HDTFISGMSLASLVA
+527 HATFMSGMGLASLVA
-542 CSVAVVAVFV
+542 AGVAAVAVLVAF
-552 ALLTKRGENAE
+552 LTKRGENAE

>member
-1 MRQLLTCELVCQLS
+1 
-15 AAVTSLEHMTSQ
+15 MTSQ
-27 TTIDTTG
+27 TTISATG
-34 PGDKAPAAPSDLSP
+34 PGDKAPAAPSDPTPST
-48 ASGLRGHPWFT
+48 GLRGHPWFT

-87 LKASFADVQWI
+87 LGASFADVQWI

-128 GVVGFAAA
+128 GVTGFALA
-136 SGAIGLSSS
+136 SGAIGLSHS
-145 IAAVVTF
+145 IAFVVTF
-152 RVFQG
+152 RVLQG

-185 IWGMVIGASTAG
+185 LWGMVIGASTAG

-224 ALVLGLLILLDH
+224 ALILGLLILRDH
-236 RAALGRGPLNEHSAS
+236 RAENAP

-276 PTWGWGDGR
+276 PTWGWGSAT
-285 TWTFIAVSVVGFAL
+285 TWTFLAVSVLGFAL
-299 FSFWE
+299 FAFWE
-304 TKVKEP
+304 QRVKEP

-343 TFYLQNVHGMKPI
+343 TFYLQNVHGMSPI

-369 IVGSPLAGAM
+369 IVGSPLAGAA

-405 LQTDTGS
+405 LTSDTGS
-412 AVMSLW
+412 GVMSIW
-418 FALLGLGLAP
+418 FALLGFGLAP

-470 VMASKVDG
+470 VMASRVDS
-478 DLAANWKDAGLPPLT
+478 DLAGNWADAGLPKLT
-493 PTQLD
+493 QPQQD
-498 QASEAVQVGVAPVAK
+498 AAAEAVQVGVAPVAPN
-513 GTPEA
+513 TPEA
-518 IAAKIADVA
+518 IAAKITQVA
-527 HDTFISGMSLASLVA
+527 HDTA
-542 CSVAVVAVFV
+542 
-552 ALLTKRGENAE
+552 
-563 AGAGAAH
+563 
-570 I
+570 

>member
-1 MRQLLTCELVCQLS
+1 
-15 AAVTSLEHMTSQ
+15 MTSQ
-27 TTIDTTG
+27 TTIDKTG
-34 PGDKAPAAPSDLSP
+34 PEDKTPDSPLDRAPST
-48 ASGLRGHPWFT
+48 GLRGHPWFT

-76 VAIANPAIQKD
+76 VAIANPAIAKD
-87 LKASFADVQWI
+87 LGATFADVQWI
-98 TNGYFLALAVSL
+98 TNAYFLALAVSL

-128 GVVGFAAA
+128 GVTGFAAA
-136 SGAIGLSSS
+136 SGAIGLSHS
-145 IAAVVTF
+145 IAFVVTF

-203 VLVEHVNWQSVF
+203 LLVQHVSWQSVF
-215 FINVPVGAI
+215 FINVPVGLI

-236 RAALGRGPLNEHSAS
+236 RAENAP

-276 PTWGWGDGR
+276 PAWGWGDGK
-285 TWTFIAVSVVGFAL
+285 TWLFLVLSVLGFGL

-304 TKVKEP
+304 TRVREP
-310 LIPLGL
+310 LIPLAL

-343 TFYLQNVHGMKPI
+343 TFYLQSVHGMSPV

-369 IVGSPLAGAM
+369 IVGSPLAGLA

-384 PRIPLAGGMAAT
+384 PRIPLASGMAAT

-405 LQTDTGS
+405 LEADTSSG
-412 AVMSLW
+412 VMSVW
-418 FALLGLGLAP
+418 FALLGFGLAP

-449 GGLQQAAMQI
+449 GGLQQAAMQV

-470 VMASKVDG
+470 VMASKVDS
-478 DLAANWKDAGLPPLT
+478 DLPGNWTDAKLPPLT
-493 PTQLD
+493 PAQLD
-498 QASEAVQVGVAPVAK
+498 QASEAVRVGVAPVTK
-513 GTPEA
+513 DTPAA
-518 IAAKIADVA
+518 IAAQITDVA
-527 HDTFISGMSLASLVA
+527 HETFISGMSLACLVA
-542 CSVAVVAVFV
+542 AGVAVVAVFV

-563 AGAGAAH
+563 AGAGVGH

>member
-1 MRQLLTCELVCQLS
+1 
-15 AAVTSLEHMTSQ
+15 MTSQ
-27 TTIDTTG
+27 TIGTTG
-34 PGDKAPAAPSDLSP
+34 PEDKAPAVPSEESP
-48 ASGLRGHPWFT
+48 RPPGLRGHPWFT

-128 GVVGFAAA
+128 GVTGFAAA
-136 SGAIGLSSS
+136 SGAIGLSHS

-224 ALVLGLLILLDH
+224 ALLLGLLILLDH
-236 RAALGRGPLNEHSAS
+236 RAQNAP
-251 RSFDILGIVLLS
+251 RSFDLLGIALLS
-263 GAMFCLVWALIKA
+263 AAMFCLVWALIKA
-276 PTWGWGDGR
+276 PAWGWGDGK
-285 TWTFIAVSVVGFAL
+285 TWAFIAASVLGFAL

-304 TKVKEP
+304 TKVREP

-343 TFYLQNVHGMKPI
+343 TFYLQNVHGMSPI

-369 IVGSPLAGAM
+369 IVASPLAGVA

-384 PRIPLAGGMAAT
+384 PRVPLAGGMIAT
-396 AIAMYGMST
+396 AVAMYGMST
-405 LQTDTGS
+405 LEVDTGS
-412 AVMSLW
+412 AVMSIW
-418 FALLGLGLAP
+418 FGLLGLGLAP

-470 VMASKVDG
+470 VMASKVDN
-478 DLAANWKDAGLPPLT
+478 DLAGNWKAAGLPPLT
-493 PTQLD
+493 PGQLD

-513 GTPEA
+513 GTPEP
-518 IAAKIADVA
+518 IVAKITGVA

-542 CSVAVVAVFV
+542 CGVAAVAVLV

-563 AGAGAAH
+563 AGAGVGH

>member
-1 MRQLLTCELVCQLS
+1 
-15 AAVTSLEHMTSQ
+15 MTSQ
-27 TTIDTTG
+27 TIGTTG
-34 PGDKAPAAPSDLSP
+34 SGGQAPQAPSEGTPRS
-48 ASGLRGHPWFT
+48 SGLRGHPWFT

-128 GVVGFAAA
+128 GVTGFAAA
-136 SGAIGLSSS
+136 SGAIGLSNS

-236 RAALGRGPLNEHSAS
+236 RAENAP
-251 RSFDILGIVLLS
+251 RSFDLLGIGLLS
-263 GAMFCLVWALIKA
+263 AAMFCLVWALIKA
-276 PTWGWGDGR
+276 PSWGWGDGR
-285 TWTFIAVSVVGFAL
+285 TWTFIAASVLGFAL

-316 FRSVPLSAG
+316 FRSIPLSAG

-343 TFYLQNVHGMKPI
+343 TFYLQNVHGMSPI

-369 IVGSPLAGAM
+369 IVGSPLAGFA
-379 ITKLG
+379 ITRLG
-384 PRIPLAGGMAAT
+384 PRVPLAGGMIAT
-396 AIAMYGMST
+396 AVAMYGMST
-405 LQTDTGS
+405 LEVDTGS
-412 AVMSLW
+412 GVMSIW
-418 FALLGLGLAP
+418 FGLLGLGLAP

-470 VMASKVDG
+470 VMASKVDN
-478 DLAANWKDAGLPPLT
+478 DLAVNWKGAGLPPLT
-493 PTQLD
+493 PAQLH

-513 GTPEA
+513 GTPA
-518 IAAKIADVA
+518 PIVAKITDVA

-542 CSVAVVAVFV
+542 CGVAAVAVLV

-563 AGAGAAH
+563 AGAGVGH

>member
-1 MRQLLTCELVCQLS
+1 
-15 AAVTSLEHMTSQ
+15 MTSQ
-27 TTIDTTG
+27 TTIDKTG
-34 PGDKAPAAPSDLSP
+34 PGDGTPAAPSDGTP
-48 ASGLRGHPWFT
+48 GKGLRGHPWFT

-76 VAIANPAIQKD
+76 VAIANPAIGDD
-87 LKASFADVQWI
+87 LGATWSDLQWI
-98 TNGYFLALAVSL
+98 TNAYFLALAVSL

-128 GVVGFAAA
+128 GVAGFAASSA
-136 SGAIGLSSS
+136 AIGLSEG
-145 IAAVVTF
+145 ITMVIVF

-215 FINVPVGAI
+215 FINVPVGVLAV
-224 ALVLGLLILLDH
+224 ALGVWILLDH
-236 RAALGRGPLNEHSAS
+236 RAENAP
-251 RSFDILGIVLLS
+251 RSFDVLGIALLS
-263 GAMFCLVWALIKA
+263 AAVFCLVWAIIKA
-276 PTWGWGDGR
+276 PEWGWGDLG
-285 TWTFIAVSVVGFAL
+285 TWTFIIGSLVGFGL
-299 FSFWE
+299 FAFWE

-310 LIPLGL
+310 LVPLTL

-343 TFYLQNVHGMKPI
+343 TFYLQGVRGLGPV

-369 IVGSPLAGAM
+369 IVGSPLAGVM
-379 ITKLG
+379 ITKVG
-384 PRIPLAGGMAAT
+384 PRIPLAFGMALT
-396 AIAMYGMST
+396 ALAMYGMST
-405 LQTDTGS
+405 LDTDTGS
-412 AVMSLW
+412 VVMSLW

-428 VMVGATEVIVGNAPM
+428 VMVGATEVIVGNAPL

-449 GGLQQAAMQI
+449 GGLQQAAMQV

-470 VMASKVDG
+470 VMASKVDS
-478 DLAANWKDAGLPPLT
+478 DLPGNWAEAGLP
-493 PTQLD
+493 QLPPE
-498 QASEAVQVGVAPVAK
+498 QMEEAAEAVQKGGAPVAP
-513 GTPEA
+513 GTPEQ
-518 IAAKIADVA
+518 IAAKITDVA

-542 CSVAVVAVFV
+542 AGVAAVAVLVAF
-552 ALLTKRGENAE
+552 LTKRGENAE
-563 AGAGAAH
+563 AGAGVGH

>member
-1 MRQLLTCELVCQLS
+1 
-15 AAVTSLEHMTSQ
+15 MTSQ

-34 PGDKAPAAPSDLSP
+34 PADESPSTPSDQPP
-48 ASGLRGHPWFT
+48 AKGLRGHPWFT

-76 VAIANPAIQKD
+76 VAIANPAIAKD
-87 LKASFADVQWI
+87 LGATFAEVQWI
-98 TNGYFLALAVSL
+98 TNAYFLALAVSL

-136 SGAIGLSSS
+136 SGAIGLSDS
-145 IAAVVTF
+145 IAFVVTF
-152 RVFQG
+152 RVLQG

-215 FINVPVGAI
+215 FINVPVGVLAV
-224 ALVLGLLILLDH
+224 ALGAVMLLDH
-236 RAALGRGPLNEHSAS
+236 RAENAP

-263 GAMFCLVWALIKA
+263 SAMFCLVWALIKA
-276 PTWGWGDGR
+276 PEWGWGDGL
-285 TWTFIAVSVVGFAL
+285 TWAFIGGSALLFAGFAV
-299 FSFWE
+299 WE
-304 TKVKEP
+304 NFVTEP

-325 VVLMVLMAIAFMG
+325 VVLMVMMAIAFMG

-343 TFYLQNVHGMKPI
+343 TFYLQNVHGMSPI

-379 ITKLG
+379 ITKVG
-384 PRIPLAGGMAAT
+384 PRIPLAGGMVCVAV
-396 AIAMYGMST
+396 AMFGMST
-405 LQTDTGS
+405 LEKGTGS
-412 AVMSLW
+412 LAMSVW

-470 VMASKVDG
+470 VMASKVDS
-478 DLAANWKDAGLPPLT
+478 DLPGNWTDAGLPALT
-493 PTQLD
+493 PDQLG
-498 QASEAVQVGVAPVAK
+498 QASEAVQVGVAPVAE
-513 GTPEA
+513 GTPPE
-518 IAAKIADVA
+518 IAAKITEVA

-542 CSVAVVAVFV
+542 AGVAAVAVFV

-563 AGAGAAH
+563 AGAGVGH

>member
-1 MRQLLTCELVCQLS
+1 
-15 AAVTSLEHMTSQ
+15 MTSQ
-27 TTIDTTG
+27 TTIETTG
-34 PGDKAPAAPSDLSP
+34 QGGEAPAAPADGAP
-48 ASGLRGHPWFT
+48 ARGLRGHPWFT

-76 VAIANPAIQKD
+76 VAIANPAIAKD
-87 LKASFADVQWI
+87 LGATFADVQWI
-98 TNGYFLALAVSL
+98 TNAYFLALAVSL

-128 GVVGFAAA
+128 GVTGFAAA
-136 SGAIGLSSS
+136 SGAIGLSHT
-145 IAAVVTF
+145 IALVVTF

-203 VLVEHVNWQSVF
+203 LLVQHVSWQSVF
-215 FINVPVGAI
+215 FINVPVGLI
-224 ALVLGLLILLDH
+224 ALTLGLLILLDH
-236 RAALGRGPLNEHSAS
+236 RAENAP

-276 PTWGWGDGR
+276 PSWGWGDGK
-285 TWTFIAVSVVGFAL
+285 TWLFIGLSVLGFAL

-304 TKVKEP
+304 TRVKEP

-343 TFYLQNVHGMKPI
+343 TFYLQNVHGMSPV

-369 IVGSPLAGAM
+369 IVGSPLAGLA

-384 PRIPLAGGMAAT
+384 PRIPLASGMAAT

-405 LQTDTGS
+405 LKADTSSGL
-412 AVMSLW
+412 MSIW
-418 FALLGLGLAP
+418 FALLGFGLAP

-470 VMASKVDG
+470 VMASKVDN
-478 DLAANWKDAGLPPLT
+478 DLAGNWVAAGLPKLT
-493 PTQLD
+493 GAQEAL
-498 QASEAVQVGVAPVAK
+498 ASQAVQQGAAPVAK

-518 IAAKIADVA
+518 IAAKISVVA
-527 HDTFISGMSLASLVA
+527 HDTFISGMSLACLVA
-542 CSVAVVAVFV
+542 SVVAVVAVFV

-563 AGAGAAH
+563 AGAGVGH